1 MNPRWWLIPL
11 TLTVALMLAIVPL
24 PDAVAPFW
32 PDWVTLVALYWAM
45 ALPQRFG
52 LTLAW
57 IAGILLDVSQGAL
70 LGQNA
75 LGAVIVVAF
84 ALRYHQQLR
93 VAPIAQQA
101 LIVTVLLLLKQA
113 LVLWTSG
120 LAGRAPQTPWLFFAA
135 PLTALFFWPLLYVV
149 LRDLRRRYQ
158 AS

>member
-1 MNPRWWLIPL
+1 MNPRWWLIPI
-11 TLTVALMLAIVPL
+11 TLAVALMLAMVPL
-24 PDAVAPFW
+24 PDAAAPFW

-84 ALRYHQQLR
+84 ALRYHQRLR

-101 LIVTVLLLLKQA
+101 LIVTVLLVLKQA

-135 PLTALFFWPLLYVV
+135 PLTALVFWPLLYVV
-149 LRDLRRRYQ
+149 LRDLRRRHQ
-158 AS
+158 VA

>member
-11 TLTVALMLAIVPL
+11 TLAVALMLAMVPL
-24 PDAVAPFW
+24 PEAAAPFR

-52 LTLAW
+52 LTFAW

-84 ALRYHQQLR
+84 ALQYHQRLR
-93 VAPIAQQA
+93 VAPITQQT
-101 LIVTVLLLLKQA
+101 LIVTILLLLKQA

-120 LAGRAPQTPWLFFAA
+120 LAGRAPDTPWLYLAA
-135 PLTALFFWPLLYVV
+135 PLTALIFWPLLFVV

-158 AS
+158 VA